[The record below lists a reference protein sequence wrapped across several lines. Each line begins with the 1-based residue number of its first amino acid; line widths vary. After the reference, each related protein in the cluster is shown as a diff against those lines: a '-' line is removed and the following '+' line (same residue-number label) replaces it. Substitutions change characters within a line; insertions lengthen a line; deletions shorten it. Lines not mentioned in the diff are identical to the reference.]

1 MRIVSLCP
9 SNTELLGFMGLTSNI
24 VGVDNYS
31 DWPVEINGLPRLGSD
46 LNIDISAVEALQ
58 PDLVLASLTVPGM
71 EKNIAGLKERGLPF
85 ITLNPK
91 SLSDIGDNMLE
102 VGNATGQEVIAQA
115 AYRKYYT
122 LLEQYA
128 EFGRKI
134 EERPLLYWEWWPK
147 PVFTPG
153 GANWLTEISN
163 IAGGRNVFAD
173 DERASVQ
180 TDWEDVRKRNPDYIL
195 LAWVGVMEKQ
205 VKPELLK
212 QRPDWPELK
221 AIKDKRVIV
230 MEESLYC
237 RPSPRLILGI
247 QKLGALLHPNLFPA
261 YDELKAEE
269 WLCSSKEL

>member
-102 VGNATGQEVIAQA
+102 VGNATGQDVIAQA

-163 IAGGRNVFAD
+163 IAGGCNVFAD

-221 AIKDKRVIV
+221 AIKDKQVIV

-269 WLCSSKEL
+269 WLCPSKEL

>member
-1 MRIVSLCP
+1 
-9 SNTELLGFMGLTSNI
+9 MGLTSNI

-102 VGNATGQEVIAQA
+102 VGNATGQDVIAQA

-163 IAGGRNVFAD
+163 IAGGCNVFAD

-269 WLCSSKEL
+269 WLCPSKEL